1 MNEEKKKVIVSFFRQ
16 IMQVYDFEIMIDIN
30 ENLENIFRLN
40 DIQKG
45 NLGGIEQEEFL
56 ILADIIARLDLYH
69 KDYIYAPLELK
80 QSNDE
85 KLAKDDWDL
94 VAKRYLE
101 NDTVVKVLSE
111 IHTKEYV
118 DLISKKEK
126 FDIQDIIKILDGDEK
141 FYKSVCEKY
150 VNTMS
155 KEMLLK
161 FDNKIFHIYIED
173 EYIKLK
179 EEGKI
184 NINNYKEYLDGE
196 FEVEEYYYYQELY
209 NSVIKDNIAYDLNDL
224 ELFDN
229 EGNWTFYITFEEL
242 KKVGLGYMVKD
253 KFPLI
258 EKYAV
263 TEEKIF
269 DFFDYFTLE
278 QLEDFEQSLKQYFN
292 EKSIIYNENSY
303 EQLESKEDRDFNR
316 DILRLACGLITYE
329 DFMMDNVNEN
339 QTYYDIS
346 LDKVSEYFRKNKIK
360 NLMDYGSDRDEG
372 LYHLSSMYKEI
383 LDKLDVKYLDVNT
396 RDKGGQDGTFIT
408 TICFED
414 KIEFEVETDGWSGI
428 KIVTNNVKE
437 IYKEY
442 SKSQEKSKQIKEEK
456 DNKIDYD
463 IGG

>member
-30 ENLENIFRLN
+30 KNLENVFRLN

-45 NLGGIEQEEFL
+45 NLGGIEQEEFST
-56 ILADIIARLDLYH
+56 LADIIDRLDLYH
-69 KDYIYAPLELK
+69 QDYIYTPLELK

-85 KLAKDDWDL
+85 KLSKDDWDL

-101 NDTVVKVLSE
+101 NDTVAKVLSK

-118 DLISKKEK
+118 NLISKKEK
-126 FDIQDIIKILDGDEK
+126 FDIHDIIKILDEDEK
-141 FYKSVCEKY
+141 IYKSVCEKY

-155 KEMLLK
+155 KEILLK
-161 FDNKIFHIYIED
+161 FDNKILHIYIED
-173 EYIKLK
+173 EYIKRK

-196 FEVEEYYYYQELY
+196 FEVEEYYCYQELY

-242 KKVGLGYMVKD
+242 KKVGFGYMVKD
-253 KFPLI
+253 QFPLI

-263 TEEKIF
+263 SEEKVF

-278 QLEDFEQSLKQYFN
+278 QLEDFEQSLNQYFN
-292 EKSIIYNENSY
+292 EKCIIYNENSY

-329 DFMMDNVNEN
+329 DFIMDNVNEN

-346 LDKVSEYFRKNKIK
+346 LDKVSEYFRENKIK
-360 NLMDYGSDRDEG
+360 NLMDYGSDKDEG

-383 LDKLDVKYLDVNT
+383 LDKLDIKYLDVNT
-396 RDKGGQDGTFIT
+396 RDKEGSDGKFIT

-414 KIEFEVETDGWSGI
+414 KTEFEVETDGWSGI

-437 IYKEY
+437 IYEEY
-442 SKSQEKSKQIKEEK
+442 SKSQEKSKQIKEGK
-456 DNKIDYD
+456 DNEIDYD
-463 IGG
+463 FN

>member
-30 ENLENIFRLN
+30 KNLENVFRLN

-45 NLGGIEQEEFL
+45 NLGGIEQEEFST
-56 ILADIIARLDLYH
+56 LADIIDRLDLYH
-69 KDYIYAPLELK
+69 QDYIYTPLELK

-85 KLAKDDWDL
+85 KLSKDDWDL

-101 NDTVVKVLSE
+101 NDTVAKVLSK

-118 DLISKKEK
+118 NLISKKEK
-126 FDIQDIIKILDGDEK
+126 FDIHDIIKILDEDEK

-155 KEMLLK
+155 KEILLK
-161 FDNKIFHIYIED
+161 FDNKILHIYIED
-173 EYIKLK
+173 EYIKWK

-196 FEVEEYYYYQELY
+196 FEVEEYYCYQELY

-242 KKVGLGYMVKD
+242 KKVGFGYMVKD
-253 KFPLI
+253 QFPLI

-263 TEEKIF
+263 SEEKVF

-278 QLEDFEQSLKQYFN
+278 QLEDFEQSLNQYFN
-292 EKSIIYNENSY
+292 EKCIIYNENSY

-329 DFMMDNVNEN
+329 DFIMDNVNEN

-346 LDKVSEYFRKNKIK
+346 LDKVSEYFRENKIK
-360 NLMDYGSDRDEG
+360 NLMDYGSDKDEG

-383 LDKLDVKYLDVNT
+383 LDKLDIKYLDVNT
-396 RDKGGQDGTFIT
+396 RDKEGSDGKFIT

-414 KIEFEVETDGWSGI
+414 KTEFEVETDGWSGI

-437 IYKEY
+437 IYEEY
-442 SKSQEKSKQIKEEK
+442 SKSQEKSKQIKEGK
-456 DNKIDYD
+456 DNEIDYD
-463 IGG
+463 FN

>member
-1 MNEEKKKVIVSFFRQ
+1 
-16 IMQVYDFEIMIDIN
+16 MQVYDFEIMIDIN
-30 ENLENIFRLN
+30 KNLENVFRLN

-45 NLGGIEQEEFL
+45 NLGGIEQEEFST
-56 ILADIIARLDLYH
+56 LADIIDRLDLYH
-69 KDYIYAPLELK
+69 QDYIYTPLELK

-85 KLAKDDWDL
+85 KLSKDDWDL

-101 NDTVVKVLSE
+101 NDTVAKVLSK

-118 DLISKKEK
+118 NLISKKEK
-126 FDIQDIIKILDGDEK
+126 FDIHDIIKILDEDEK

-155 KEMLLK
+155 KEILLK
-161 FDNKIFHIYIED
+161 FDNKILHIYIED
-173 EYIKLK
+173 EYIKWK

-196 FEVEEYYYYQELY
+196 FEVEEYYCYQELY

-242 KKVGLGYMVKD
+242 KKVGFGYMVKD
-253 KFPLI
+253 QFPLI

-263 TEEKIF
+263 SEEKVF

-278 QLEDFEQSLKQYFN
+278 QLEDFEQSLNQYFN
-292 EKSIIYNENSY
+292 EKCIIYNENSY

-329 DFMMDNVNEN
+329 DFIMDNVNEN

-346 LDKVSEYFRKNKIK
+346 LDKVSEYFRENKIK
-360 NLMDYGSDRDEG
+360 NLMDYGSDKDEG

-383 LDKLDVKYLDVNT
+383 LDKLDIKYLDVNT
-396 RDKGGQDGTFIT
+396 RDKEGSDGKFIT

-414 KIEFEVETDGWSGI
+414 KTEFEVETDGWSGI

-437 IYKEY
+437 IYEEY
-442 SKSQEKSKQIKEEK
+442 SKSQEKSKQIKEGK
-456 DNKIDYD
+456 DNEIDYD
-463 IGG
+463 FN